1 MTSSFWQQVLSSS
14 VALLILFAIITLVY
28 ALVSYSKGRKQRN
41 YYKELHSKLKVG
53 QQVVFAGGLIG
64 VVTRVGNET
73 CDIRLKSN
81 AEVEVSR
88 FSIQQIDGV
97 K

>member
-1 MTSSFWQQVLSSS
+1 MTHSFWQQVLSSS
-14 VALLILFAIITLVY
+14 VALLILFALITLVY

-41 YYKELHSKLKVG
+41 YYKELHRALKVG
-53 QQVVFAGGLIG
+53 QRVVFAGGLIG
-64 VVTRVGNET
+64 VLTRVGTET
-73 CDIRLKSN
+73 CDIRLKSD